1 MTYTLKAYLKTVKI
15 MYINLNHYWQL
26 LLCLLMVLGMQAQE
40 NYSITDNHLLFEDAK
55 TGEPVLVYND
65 TMLVRGFD
73 FKTHEKTQFPEGLIR
88 SEFNNYHYQI
98 NSTNYLVDNGCGPV
112 IKFEHNRFTRI
123 DNSFRHRN
131 QYGAIPFSYNNK
143 IYLWGGSGLFDNKN
157 ILTSY
162 DFTYKEWFAQTQQ
175 SKRSIISRHDPMYL
189 KNNSDL
195 YMFCGWYDD
204 INLENIEG
212 ATNYLWRLDL
222 ETFNWHKA
230 AKYSINQNFIA
241 KQSYNPNTKTF
252 QKEDKFIV
260 INNLITEID
269 LFNATIEIY
278 KQTNSKS
285 ITNIIYHPNTQSVTY
300 VHFSNDTYHILNE
313 PYSVFRGK
321 LVDKMPLYEPSI
333 TNTFVKITLALAMV
347 LLVAWVLKRLLK
359 RKQTNKRQLL
369 YLKRKATFALK
380 SNKPIPFNE
389 LQFEVLKV
397 FLTHKNTFF
406 TLNTLN
412 DVLSSGLNPENH
424 VTINKRRERVLKEL
438 AFELSNLL
446 QLEKD
451 TVFMTRSSELDKRIK
466 EIKLNI
472 DIVVK

>member
-1 MTYTLKAYLKTVKI
+1 M
-15 MYINLNHYWQL
+15 
-26 LLCLLMVLGMQAQE
+26 
-40 NYSITDNHLLFEDAK
+40 
-55 TGEPVLVYND
+55 
-65 TMLVRGFD
+65 
-73 FKTHEKTQFPEGLIR
+73 
-88 SEFNNYHYQI
+88 
-98 NSTNYLVDNGCGPV
+98 
-112 IKFEHNRFTRI
+112 
-123 DNSFRHRN
+123 
-131 QYGAIPFSYNNK
+131 
-143 IYLWGGSGLFDNKN
+143 
-157 ILTSY
+157 
-162 DFTYKEWFAQTQQ
+162 
-175 SKRSIISRHDPMYL
+175 
-189 KNNSDL
+189 
-195 YMFCGWYDD
+195 
-204 INLENIEG
+204 
-212 ATNYLWRLDL
+212 
-222 ETFNWHKA
+222 
-230 AKYSINQNFIA
+230 
-241 KQSYNPNTKTF
+241 
-252 QKEDKFIV
+252 
-260 INNLITEID
+260 
-269 LFNATIEIY
+269 
-278 KQTNSKS
+278 
-285 ITNIIYHPNTQSVTY
+285 
-300 VHFSNDTYHILNE
+300 HFSNDTYHILNE
-313 PYSVFRGK
+313 PYSAFRGK

-333 TNTFVKITLALAMV
+333 TNTFVKITLALAMA

-451 TVFMTRSSELDKRIK
+451 TIFMTRSSELDKRIK

>member
-26 LLCLLMVLGMQAQE
+26 LMCLLMVLGMQAQE

-65 TMLVRGFD
+65 SMLVRGFD

-143 IYLWGGSGLFDNKN
+143 IYLWGGYGLFSYKN
-157 ILTSY
+157 ILTYY
-162 DFTYKEWFAQTQQ
+162 DFTSNEWLLQTQQ
-175 SKRSIISRHDPMYL
+175 NVNQIDQRYQAFFL
-189 KNNSDL
+189 KKDTNL
-195 YMFCGWYDD
+195 YMFSGWS
-204 INLENIEG
+204 EG
-212 ATNYLWRLDL
+212 KLANNNLWRLDL
-222 ETFNWHKA
+222 ETFSWYKA
-230 AKYSINQNFIA
+230 PKNIISKGFITE
-241 KQSYNPNTKTF
+241 QLYRPNTYQF
-252 QKEDKFIV
+252 QKEDKLIV
-260 INNLITEID
+260 VNKLITEID

-313 PYSVFRGK
+313 PYSAFRGK

-333 TNTFVKITLALAMV
+333 TNTFVKITLALAMA

-451 TVFMTRSSELDKRIK
+451 TIFMTRSSELDKRIK